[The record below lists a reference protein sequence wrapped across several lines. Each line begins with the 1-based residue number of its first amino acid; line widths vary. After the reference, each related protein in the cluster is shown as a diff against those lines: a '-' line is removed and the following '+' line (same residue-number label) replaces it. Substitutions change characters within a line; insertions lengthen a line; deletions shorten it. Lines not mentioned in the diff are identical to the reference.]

1 MKVTI
6 STNKFFEIKPNANE
20 IGKELSDAEFET
32 IDVKPSD
39 FSTIVEKGCVLS
51 CNCNSVKY
59 GYHYDKKANYKGIQF
74 VLIDV
79 DECDLSIEEILNRMK
94 YKPTVFHSS
103 YSHLKE
109 NKQFK
114 NCYHLYFFL
123 DEEIEGIENYTKLF
137 DIFSEGIEDILDC
150 KVKCPHRIVFTN
162 FKNNYNFEYH
172 QNDTIYKV
180 KDFLDTNQSELRNLN
195 DILNSPKK
203 CCTHIHSKQHNICVE
218 QKTGEQIKN
227 PYNID
232 NEFFI
237 DLNSL
242 KRSELVDKYFPIYPF
257 LSESE
262 YKIDNSKSYIDL
274 RNQDYYEV
282 FNKTR
287 FDGDKGKF
295 VKNKVENG
303 NRHHQLF
310 LDAIQFKAA
319 NPSISIEG
327 LILAL
332 VNEVLNYYDNSDKE
346 MTNKAIIQTALKV
359 YNGDYKAYKSKKKIK
374 VNKSYFYKN
383 ECSIQKKIGIAKRD
397 LKDDAI
403 GELINLSLS
412 LEDNLN
418 EIRNNGISLNK
429 KRLVEFCER
438 YNIKLKTNK
447 EIRNSKI
454 INLYHSNKD
463 LSIAKFKTICEMNG
477 INVSHNTIEKIIKDY
492 LNESNQTKIY
502 AQIKYCVYDSKL
514 ASVV

>member
-6 STNKFFEIKPNANE
+6 STNKFFERKPNANE

-32 IDVKPSD
+32 IDIKPSD

-59 GYHYDKKANYKGIQF
+59 GYHYDKKANYRGIQF

-79 DECDLSIEEILNRMK
+79 DESDLSIDEILNRMK
-94 YKPTVFHSS
+94 YKPTVVHSS
-103 YSHLKE
+103 YSHLNE
-109 NKQFK
+109 NKQFL

-137 DIFSEGIEDILDC
+137 NIFSEGIEDILDS
-150 KVKCPHRIVFTN
+150 KVNCPQRIVFTN
-162 FKNNYNFEYH
+162 HKDNEHFEYH

-180 KDFLDTNQSELRNLN
+180 KDFFDTNENKLRNLN
-195 DILNSPKK
+195 DIINSAKNYS
-203 CCTHIHSKQHNICVE
+203 THILLHDHSICE
-218 QKTGEQIKN
+218 GEKN
-227 PYNID
+227 AELENHYNID
-232 NEFFI
+232 NDFFN

-257 LSESE
+257 FRESE

-274 RNQDYYEV
+274 RNQNYYEV

-295 VKNKVENG
+295 VKKKVENG

-310 LDAIQFKAA
+310 LDAIQFKAI
-319 NPSISIEG
+319 NPSITIEG

-346 MTNKAIIQTALKV
+346 MNNKLIIQTALNV
-359 YNGDYKAYKSKKKIK
+359 FNGDYKAYKSKKKIK
-374 VNKSYFYKN
+374 ANKSYFYAN
-383 ECSIQKKIGIAKRD
+383 ECSIQKKIGVAKRD

-403 GELINLSLS
+403 GEVIDLNLS
-412 LEDNLN
+412 LEDNLDV
-418 EIRNNGISLNK
+418 IRKNGISLKK
-429 KRLVEFCER
+429 KRLIEFCER

-447 EIRNSKI
+447 EIRNDKI
-454 INLYHSNKD
+454 IDLYKTNKD
-463 LSIAKFKTICEMNG
+463 LSYSNLEQICIMNG
-477 INVSHNTIEKIIKDY
+477 ICVSQDTIERIIKEY
-492 LNESNQTKIY
+492 LNESNQTKMH
-502 AQIKYCVYDSKL
+502 AQLKYCVYETKL

>member
-6 STNKFFEIKPNANE
+6 STNKFFERKPNANE
-20 IGKELSDAEFET
+20 IGKELSDAVFET
-32 IDVKPSD
+32 IDIKPSD

-59 GYHYDKKANYKGIQF
+59 DYHYDKKTKYKGIQF

-79 DECDLSIEEILNRMK
+79 DECDLSIDEILNRMK
-94 YKPTVFHSS
+94 YKPTVVHSS
-103 YSHLKE
+103 YSHLNE

-137 DIFSEGIEDILDC
+137 NIFSEGIDDILDS
-150 KVKCPHRIVFTN
+150 KVNCPQRIVFTN
-162 FKNNYNFEYH
+162 HKNNEHFEYH

-180 KDFLDTNQSELRNLN
+180 KDFIDVNQNKLRNLN
-195 DILNSPKK
+195 DIINSPKNDS
-203 CCTHIHSKQHNICVE
+203 THILYNRYNICDE
-218 QKTGEQIKN
+218 SKN
-227 PYNID
+227 VQVYNHYKID
-232 NEFFI
+232 NDFFN

-242 KRSELVDKYFPIYPF
+242 KRGELVDKYFPIYPF
-257 LSESE
+257 LRESE

-295 VKNKVENG
+295 VKKKVENG

-332 VNEVLNYYDNSDKE
+332 VNEVLNYYGNSDKE

-359 YNGDYKAYKSKKKIK
+359 YNGDYKASKSKKKIK
-374 VNKSYFYKN
+374 VNKSYFYEN
-383 ECSIQKKIGIAKRD
+383 ECSIQKKIGVAKRD

-403 GELINLSLS
+403 GEVIDLNLS
-412 LEDNLN
+412 LEDNLDV
-418 EIRNNGISLNK
+418 IRKNGISLKK

-438 YNIKLKTNK
+438 YNLKLKTNK
-447 EIRNSKI
+447 EIRNDKI
-454 INLYHSNKD
+454 IELYNSNKD
-463 LSIAKFKTICEMNG
+463 LSIAKLETICEMNG
-477 INVSHNTIEKIIKDY
+477 IDISSKTIERLIKNY
-492 LNESNQTKIY
+492 LNESNQTKMN
-502 AQIKYCVYDSKL
+502 AQLKYCVYETKL

>member
-6 STNKFFEIKPNANE
+6 STNKFFERKPNANE
-20 IGKELSDAEFET
+20 IGKELSDAVFET
-32 IDVKPSD
+32 IDIKPSD

-59 GYHYDKKANYKGIQF
+59 DYHYDKKSNYKGIQF

-79 DECDLSIEEILNRMK
+79 DESDLSIDEILNRMK

-150 KVKCPHRIVFTN
+150 KVKCPQRIVFTN
-162 FKNNYNFEYH
+162 YKNNDNFEYH

-180 KDFLDTNQSELRNLN
+180 KDFIDVNQNKLRNLN
-195 DILNSPKK
+195 DILNTAKNDY
-203 CCTHIHSKQHNICVE
+203 THILYNRHSICDE
-218 QKTGEQIKN
+218 SKN
-227 PYNID
+227 AVKLDNHYNID
-232 NEFFI
+232 DDFFN

-257 LSESE
+257 LRESE
-262 YKIDNSKSYIDL
+262 YKIDNTKSYIDL

-282 FNKTR
+282 FNKTI

-295 VKNKVENG
+295 VKKKVENG

-346 MTNKAIIQTALKV
+346 LTNKIIIQTALKV

-374 VNKSYFYKN
+374 VNKSYFFEN

-418 EIRNNGISLNK
+418 EIRKNGISLKK

-447 EIRNSKI
+447 EIRNDKI
-454 INLYHSNKD
+454 IDLYNSNKD
-463 LSIAKFKTICEMNG
+463 LSIAKLETICEMNE
-477 INVSHNTIEKIIKDY
+477 IDVSHNTIEKIIKEY
-492 LNESNQTKIY
+492 LKSNQTKMH
-502 AQIKYCVYDSKL
+502 AQIKYCVYDTKL

>member
-20 IGKELSDAEFET
+20 IGKELSDAVFET
-32 IDVKPSD
+32 IDIKPSD

-59 GYHYDKKANYKGIQF
+59 DYHYDKKSNYKGIQF

-79 DECDLSIEEILNRMK
+79 DESDLSIDEILNRMK

-150 KVKCPHRIVFTN
+150 KVKCPQRIVFTN
-162 FKNNYNFEYH
+162 FKNNDNFEYH
-172 QNDTIYKV
+172 QNNTIYKV
-180 KDFLDTNQSELRNLN
+180 KDFIDVNQNKLRNLN
-195 DILNSPKK
+195 DIINWTKNDS
-203 CCTHIHSKQHNICVE
+203 THILYNRHNICVQ
-218 QKTGEQIKN
+218 QKNVQLKN

-232 NEFFI
+232 NDFFN

-257 LSESE
+257 LRESE

-295 VKNKVENG
+295 VKKKVENG

-310 LDAIQFKAA
+310 LDAIQFKVA

-359 YNGDYKAYKSKKKIK
+359 YNGDYKASKSKKKIK
-374 VNKSYFYKN
+374 VNKSYFYEN

-418 EIRNNGISLNK
+418 EVRNNGISLNK

-447 EIRNSKI
+447 EIRNDKI
-454 INLYHSNKD
+454 IELYKSNKD
-463 LSIAKFKTICEMNG
+463 LSYSKLKTICEMNG
-477 INVSHNTIEKIIKDY
+477 IDVSSKTIERIIKEY
-492 LNESNQTKIY
+492 LNESNQTKMN
-502 AQIKYCVYDSKL
+502 AQLKYCVYDTKL
-514 ASVV
+514 VSVV

>member
-32 IDVKPSD
+32 IDIKPSD

-59 GYHYDKKANYKGIQF
+59 DYHYDKKSNYKGIQF

-79 DECDLSIEEILNRMK
+79 DESDLSIDEILNRMK

-114 NCYHLYFFL
+114 NCYHLYFFF

-137 DIFSEGIEDILDC
+137 DIFSEGIEDILDS
-150 KVKCPHRIVFTN
+150 KVNCPQRIVFTN
-162 FKNNYNFEYH
+162 YKNNDNFEYH

-180 KDFLDTNQSELRNLN
+180 KDFIDVNENKLRNLN
-195 DILNSPKK
+195 DILNTAKNDS
-203 CCTHIHSKQHNICVE
+203 THILYNRHSICDE
-218 QKTGEQIKN
+218 SKN
-227 PYNID
+227 AVKLDNHYNID
-232 NEFFI
+232 DDFFN

-257 LSESE
+257 LRESE
-262 YKIDNSKSYIDL
+262 YKIDNTKSYIDL

-295 VKNKVENG
+295 VKKKVENG

-359 YNGDYKAYKSKKKIK
+359 YNGDYKASKSKKKIK
-374 VNKSYFYKN
+374 VNKSYFYEN

-403 GELINLSLS
+403 GELIDLNLS
-412 LEDNLN
+412 LEDNLDV
-418 EIRNNGISLNK
+418 IRNNGISLKK

-447 EIRNSKI
+447 EIRNDKI
-454 INLYHSNKD
+454 IELYKSNKD
-463 LSIAKFKTICEMNG
+463 LSIAKLETICEMNG
-477 INVSHNTIEKIIKDY
+477 INVSQDTIERIIKEY
-492 LNESNQTKIY
+492 LKSNQTKMH
-502 AQIKYCVYDSKL
+502 AQIKYCEYDTKL
-514 ASVV
+514 VSVV

>member
-6 STNKFFEIKPNANE
+6 STNKFFERKPNANE
-20 IGKELSDAEFET
+20 IGKELSDAVFET
-32 IDVKPSD
+32 IDIKPSD

-59 GYHYDKKANYKGIQF
+59 DYHYDKKTNYKGIQF

-79 DECDLSIEEILNRMK
+79 DECDLSIDEILNRMK
-94 YKPTVFHSS
+94 YKPTVVHSS
-103 YSHLKE
+103 YSHLNE

-137 DIFSEGIEDILDC
+137 NIFSEGIDDILDS
-150 KVKCPHRIVFTN
+150 KVNCPQRIVFTN
-162 FKNNYNFEYH
+162 HKNNEHFEYH
-172 QNDTIYKV
+172 QNETIYKV
-180 KDFLDTNQSELRNLN
+180 KDFIDVNQNKLRNLN
-195 DILNSPKK
+195 DIINSPKNDS
-203 CCTHIHSKQHNICVE
+203 TQQLDNH
-218 QKTGEQIKN
+218 
-227 PYNID
+227 YNID
-232 NEFFI
+232 NDFFN

-257 LSESE
+257 LRESE

-295 VKNKVENG
+295 VKKKVKNG

-346 MTNKAIIQTALKV
+346 MNNKLIIQTAFNV
-359 YNGDYKAYKSKKKIK
+359 FNGDYKASKSKKKIK
-374 VNKSYFYKN
+374 VNKSYFYEN
-383 ECSIQKKIGIAKRD
+383 ECSIQKKIGVAKRD

-403 GELINLSLS
+403 GEVIDLNLS
-412 LEDNLN
+412 LEDNLDV
-418 EIRNNGISLNK
+418 IRKNGISLKK

-438 YNIKLKTNK
+438 YNLKLKTNK
-447 EIRNSKI
+447 EIRNDKI
-454 INLYHSNKD
+454 IELYNSNKD
-463 LSIAKFKTICEMNG
+463 LSIAKLETICEMNG
-477 INVSHNTIEKIIKDY
+477 IDISSKTIERLIKNY
-492 LNESNQTKIY
+492 LNESNQTKMN
-502 AQIKYCVYDSKL
+502 AQLKYCVYDTKL
-514 ASVV
+514 SSVV

>member
-1 MKVTI
+1 MAYKNYIKV
-6 STNKFFEIKPNANE
+6 
-20 IGKELSDAEFET
+20 
-32 IDVKPSD
+32 
-39 FSTIVEKGCVLS
+39 
-51 CNCNSVKY
+51 
-59 GYHYDKKANYKGIQF
+59 
-74 VLIDV
+74 
-79 DECDLSIEEILNRMK
+79 
-94 YKPTVFHSS
+94 
-103 YSHLKE
+103 
-109 NKQFK
+109 
-114 NCYHLYFFL
+114 
-123 DEEIEGIENYTKLF
+123 
-137 DIFSEGIEDILDC
+137 
-150 KVKCPHRIVFTN
+150 
-162 FKNNYNFEYH
+162 
-172 QNDTIYKV
+172 
-180 KDFLDTNQSELRNLN
+180 
-195 DILNSPKK
+195 
-203 CCTHIHSKQHNICVE
+203 
-218 QKTGEQIKN
+218 
-227 PYNID
+227 YNID
-232 NEFFI
+232 GCSINEQYLLSFLINQPKDNSLFWKKVYLEHLFDVGRKELNAMIQHLSDIGLLETKSYRNKGTQFKLLGEAKETRDMLLNDNQSTSTDRREEYRELLLDKRWKEKRQHILDTKGHVCSMCGATEQLQVHHLRYLPNHKPWEYDDKDLVVLCQKCHYKVHHPNHIDNDFFN

-257 LSESE
+257 CREPE

-295 VKNKVENG
+295 VKKKVENG

-359 YNGDYKAYKSKKKIK
+359 FNGDYKASKSKKKIK
-374 VNKSYFYKN
+374 VNKSYFHEN

-403 GELINLSLS
+403 GELIDLNLS
-412 LEDNLN
+412 LEDNLDV
-418 EIRNNGISLNK
+418 IRKNGISLKK

-447 EIRNSKI
+447 EIRNDKI
-454 INLYHSNKD
+454 IDLYNSNKD
-463 LSIAKFKTICEMNG
+463 LSIAKLETICEMNG
-477 INVSHNTIEKIIKDY
+477 IDVSHNTIEKIIKEY

-502 AQIKYCVYDSKL
+502 AQLKYCVYDTKL

>member
-6 STNKFFEIKPNANE
+6 STNKFFERKPNANE

-32 IDVKPSD
+32 IDIKPSD

-59 GYHYDKKANYKGIQF
+59 DYHYDKKSNYKGIQF

-79 DECDLSIEEILNRMK
+79 DECDLSIDEILNRMK
-94 YKPTVFHSS
+94 YKPTVVHSS
-103 YSHLKE
+103 YSHLNE

-137 DIFSEGIEDILDC
+137 NIFSEGIEDILDC
-150 KVKCPHRIVFTN
+150 NVKCPQRIVFTN
-162 FKNNYNFEYH
+162 HKNNDHFEYH
-172 QNDTIYKV
+172 QNETIYKI
-180 KDFLDTNQSELRNLN
+180 KDFLNVNENKLRNLN
-195 DILNSPKK
+195 DVINSAKNYS
-203 CCTHIHSKQHNICVE
+203 THILLHDHSICEGEKNAE
-218 QKTGEQIKN
+218 QLEN
-227 PYNID
+227 HYNID
-232 NEFFI
+232 NDFFN

-257 LSESE
+257 FRESE

-295 VKNKVENG
+295 VKKKVKNG

-346 MTNKAIIQTALKV
+346 MNNKLIIQTALNV
-359 YNGDYKAYKSKKKIK
+359 FNGDYKASKSKKKIK
-374 VNKSYFYKN
+374 VNKSYFYEN
-383 ECSIQKKIGIAKRD
+383 ECSIQKKIGVAKRD
-397 LKDDAI
+397 FKDDAI
-403 GELINLSLS
+403 GEVIDLNLS
-412 LEDNLN
+412 LEDNLDV
-418 EIRNNGISLNK
+418 IRKNGISLKK

-438 YNIKLKTNK
+438 YNIKLKINK
-447 EIRNSKI
+447 EIRDDKI
-454 INLYHSNKD
+454 IDLYNSNKD
-463 LSIAKFKTICEMNG
+463 LSIAKLETICKMNG
-477 INVSHNTIEKIIKDY
+477 IDVSQDTIERIIKEY
-492 LNESNQTKIY
+492 LKSNQTKMH
-502 AQIKYCVYDSKL
+502 AQIKYCAYDTKL
-514 ASVV
+514 VSVV